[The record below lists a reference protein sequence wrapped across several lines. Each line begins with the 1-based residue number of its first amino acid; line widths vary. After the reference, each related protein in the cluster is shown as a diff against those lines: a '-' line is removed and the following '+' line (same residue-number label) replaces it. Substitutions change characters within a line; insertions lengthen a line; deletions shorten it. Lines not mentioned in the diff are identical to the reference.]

1 MQPGATMKLATA
13 GMMVTALVLGGGLMG
28 CGGDGNT
35 TGAGGN
41 GADGGGGNGGQ
52 GADGGGGSDGG
63 GGTGGIGGSGGTGGS
78 FDCANPVDIG
88 DPPAGPTSSAVDLL
102 LVVDNSRGFADKQ
115 ALLSLSVPT
124 MVSRF
129 TNPRCLD
136 AMGLPV
142 ANQPA
147 SGSDPCP
154 GGSTREM
161 TPVTDLHIGVISSSL
176 GGHGSD
182 ACQGNA
188 NASENDAAHLLSR
201 TGTQPG
207 APSVPTYD
215 DQGFLAWDPQAQ
227 LNPPGQTDQSALESD
242 LDAMILGVGEV
253 GCGFEAPL
261 EAWYRFLVEPDPH
274 DSIVIQ
280 NNSAVLQGT
289 DQIVLDQ
296 RAAFLRPNSTVVVV
310 MLTDE
315 NDCST
320 RDGGQFYFAN
330 QIFNPGTNTPY
341 HLPKPRAACAVDPN
355 DDCCRSC
362 GQTPGAGCDTS
373 MDDCSGALS
382 NLDDNI
388 SLRCFDQK
396 RRFGIDFMWPVDRY
410 VAGLTATQVQDRFGN
425 VVPNPLLSGGRAPSQ
440 VYLTGLVGVPWQNIA
455 RRDASGTPDI
465 LAGLNED
472 DQAVGGLLSAKE
484 LEASC
489 TWDLILG
496 DPANYV
502 DPADPHMIESIEPRS
517 GTNPLTGDAI
527 GPVGSASGTS
537 PINGH
542 EYSIP
547 SNDDLQYACIMP
559 LLSPKNCNSPSQ
571 ACDCNDPS
579 NDSPLCQDPSNDQF
593 GTTQF
598 FTKAYPGRR
607 PLQVLRALEHQGIV
621 GSICAPQVTTPAT
634 PDYAYDAM
642 FDAIAETV
650 KRSVE

>member
-1 MQPGATMKLATA
+1 MKLETV
-13 GMMVTALVLGGGLMG
+13 GMMAMALTLGVVG
-28 CGGDGNT
+28 CGGDAKT
-35 TGAGGN
+35 TGT
-41 GADGGGGNGGQ
+41 GGGGSGAQGGGDGGD
-52 GADGGGGSDGG
+52 GAQGGGGSDGG
-63 GGTGGIGGSGGTGGS
+63 GDGGMGAGGTA
-78 FDCANPVDIG
+78 FDCTDPVDIG

-124 MVSRF
+124 MIGRF

-136 AMGLPV
+136 AMGLAV
-142 ANQPA
+142 EDQPA
-147 SGSDPCP
+147 SGSAPCP
-154 GGSTREM
+154 AGSTREM
-161 TPVTDLHIGVISSSL
+161 TPVTDLHVGVISSSI

-182 ACQGNA
+182 ACTGSFNP
-188 NASENDAAHLLSR
+188 SENDAAHLLSR

-207 APSVPTYD
+207 APIVPTYD

-227 LNPPGQTDQSALESD
+227 LSPPGEADPNALASN
-242 LDAMILGVGEV
+242 LDAMILGAGEV
-253 GCGFEAPL
+253 GCGYEAPL
-261 EAWYRFLVEPDPH
+261 EAWYRFLIEPDPH
-274 DSIVIQ
+274 DAIVVQ

-289 DQIVLDQ
+289 DQTVLDQ
-296 RAAFLRPNSTVVVV
+296 RAAFVRPNSTVVVV

-320 RDGGQFYFAN
+320 RDGGQFFFAN
-330 QIFNPGTNTPY
+330 QIFQPGTNTPY

-362 GQTPGAGCDTS
+362 GQAPGAGCDTS

-382 NLDDNI
+382 NLEDNI
-388 SLRCFDQK
+388 NLRCFDQK

-410 VAGLTATQVQDRFGN
+410 VSGLTELQVQDRFGN
-425 VVPNPLLSGGRAPSQ
+425 IVPNPLFSGGRSPSQ
-440 VYLTGLVGVPWQNIA
+440 VYLTGLIGVPWQDIA
-455 RRDASGTPDI
+455 RRDASGAPDI
-465 LAGLNED
+465 LAGLDED
-472 DQAVGGLLSAKE
+472 AQPVGGVLSAKE

-496 DPANYV
+496 DPAAYV

-527 GPVGSASGTS
+527 GPVGSAAGTT

-547 SNDDLQYACIMP
+547 DNADLQYACIMP
-559 LLSPKNCNSPSQ
+559 LLSPKNCSSPSQ
-571 ACDCNDPS
+571 PCECNDPS

-621 GSICAPQVTTPAT
+621 GSICSPQINDPTS

-642 FDAIAETV
+642 FDAVAATV
-650 KRSVE
+650 KRSVQ